1 MALTTLSDGR
11 KQMIRRQNEAISLC
25 QSETITHN
33 LTEQETDTTKRMT
46 TTIITM
52 GTPTTWEK
60 QLQGGDIIHRI
71 IAQQTT

>member
-52 GTPTTWEK
+52 GTPTT
-60 QLQGGDIIHRI
+60 
-71 IAQQTT
+71 